1 MRYIID
7 TANDEQIQEALD
19 MGACGVTAN
28 PSMYL
33 KNQQNF
39 YEFVKKYAALQ
50 LPFFSAEVMEGALEE
65 MRACLLYTS
74 LCISSS
80 FFHLSTQIFPI
91 HSSQRNSQHFP
102 LAFFPFL

>member
-50 LPFFSAEVMEGALEE
+50 LPFFSAEVMEGAAGRNESTGTASFRNQPGNHHKTELFQK
-65 MRACLLYTS
+65 RTYS
-74 LCISSS
+74 L
-80 FFHLSTQIFPI
+80 
-91 HSSQRNSQHFP
+91 
-102 LAFFPFL
+102 

>member
-39 YEFVKKYAALQ
+39 YEFVKKYAFGGSTAEIPEVRIAALGND
-50 LPFFSAEVMEGALEE
+50 AGIIGA
-65 MRACLLYTS
+65 AN
-74 LCISSS
+74 
-80 FFHLSTQIFPI
+80 F
-91 HSSQRNSQHFP
+91 
-102 LAFFPFL
+102 